1 MREIKFR
8 AWDTMTKHMIY
19 NVFPRNSHGAVVS
32 FDYDINP
39 HGTLIFVELMQF
51 TGLFDKNRKE
61 IYEGDIVRLPNEDI
75 CEIQYKADW
84 DYSGFLAISVTKL
97 YGTESY
103 KYWSGKVIGNV
114 YENPELLKEK

>member
-8 AWDTMTKHMIY
+8 VWDTMTKQMIY
-19 NVFPRNSHGAVVS
+19 NVFPRNSHGDVVS